1 VLTSHHTGEDE
12 GAFPV
17 LAARIPELRPV
28 LAELER
34 DHHIVADGLRD
45 LQRLVDGLEAG
56 PAPDPARFRSE
67 IDTLAALLET
77 HLTHEERKIVPALNS
92 LGPNLEPVASA
103 ALARATTLAP

>member
-1 VLTSHHTGEDE
+1 VLTSRHTGEDE

-17 LAARIPELRPV
+17 LAARIPEFRPV

-56 PAPDPARFRSE
+56 AAPDPRGSAPRS
-67 IDTLAALLET
+67 TPWPPCSRPT
-77 HLTHEERKIVPALNS
+77 
-92 LGPNLEPVASA
+92 
-103 ALARATTLAP
+103 